1 MVMLLADAFAAE
13 AAAALHQAADDMPQA
28 AVAQVNGKQMKKLK
42 KKQQAAAAA
51 STLPEQASVAEQK
64 HQAQLAGAAE
74 AVPLKLKQEKLAQ
87 RRSDTDLQDM
97 DALLQP
103 PQPSNGKSVKKK
115 HKKHGQASVA
125 GAAVQHVTGKA
136 DNMAAVANG
145 HRDSVGADGKAQD
158 GASQKKRVRFAM
170 KRNLW
175 MQIGG
180 AVPPE
185 EIRTPPDSRPKV
197 IHMYCIIHIAFQQPC
212 QVI

>member
-1 MVMLLADAFAAE
+1 MLLADAFAAE

-28 AVAQVNGKQMKKLK
+28 AMAQVNGKQMKKLK
-42 KKQQAAAAA
+42 KKQRAAAAA

-87 RRSDTDLQDM
+87 RRSDSDLQDM
-97 DALLQP
+97 DASLQP
-103 PQPSNGKSVKKK
+103 PQLSNGKSGKRKQ
-115 HKKHGQASVA
+115 KKHGQASVA
-125 GAAVQHVTGKA
+125 GAAVQHVAGKA

-145 HRDSVGADGKAQD
+145 HEDSAKAGGKAQD
-158 GASQKKRVRFAM
+158 GASQKKRVRFSM

-197 IHMYCIIHIAFQQPC
+197 IHICCIILRSVTLFYSNHTK
-212 QVI
+212 